1 MSARPGP
8 DALLELIRAGGLPL
22 PQSGIQFPGRPL
34 IVHEHAPTRTMGE
47 ARENLA
53 FDVARIVKTIAF
65 VRRAPSGKTLVLAAL
80 RGTRRVDYAKL
91 AGLCGVNRRDL
102 AALSPAEVLER
113 VGVEPGGVSPLHGH
127 PALGLGALLLI
138 DEDAL
143 GIAPTLYCGSGR
155 PDRTLELAPAD
166 LLALS
171 GGRPGAFSR

>member
-1 MSARPGP
+1 MV
-8 DALLELIRAGGLPL
+8 RASGLPFTL
-22 PQSGIQFPGRPL
+22 
-34 IVHEHAPTRTMGE
+34 HEHAATRTMDE
-47 ARENLA
+47 ARDNLD

-65 VRRAPSGKTLVLAAL
+65 ARRDGTLVLAAL
-80 RGTRRVDYAKL
+80 RGTRRVDYARL
-91 AGLCGVNRRDL
+91 AGLCGANRRDL

-127 PALGLGALLLI
+127 PALALGGLGALLLI

-143 GIAPTLYCGSGR
+143 GITPTLYCGTGR

-171 GGRPGAFSR
+171 GGRCGAFSR